1 MMSAP
6 NSPHQNHLSN
16 ISLDEVSYHQIFAA
30 TPERKQLPTLSQ
42 SYQFTSSESPTL
54 VKPKGTLF
62 KVNSP
67 IQKNKFLNMTAV
79 NGFLDRKKSV
89 SSNF

>member
-1 MMSAP
+1 MSAP

-30 TPERKQLPTLSQ
+30 TPERKQLPTLCQ

-54 VKPKGTLF
+54 VKTKGTLF

-79 NGFLDRKKSV
+79 NGFLDRKQSV
-89 SSNF
+89 ITYP